1 MVFYN
6 LLHYY
11 FITFQLTGS
20 RIDLISILAGRT
32 WSAFIRESDF
42 ILVSLFV
49 CRGAGLVLL

>member
-49 CRGAGLVLL
+49 YRGAGLVLL